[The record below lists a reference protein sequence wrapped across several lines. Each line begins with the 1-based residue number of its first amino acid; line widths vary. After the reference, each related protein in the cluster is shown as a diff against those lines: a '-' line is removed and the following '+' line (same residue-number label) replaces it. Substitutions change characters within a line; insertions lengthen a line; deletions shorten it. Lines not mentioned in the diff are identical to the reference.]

1 MRIVSCALPMAF
13 MGLAYLIWNRLVAS
27 CGVIGQ
33 FDVNNIDVK
42 LFLSCI
48 RSPGIQRA
56 TVKRFIEAIFTRNI
70 ITGFSP
76 VTFAS
81 SVIIVLVAL
90 ELLYLNHKAT
100 FSKSEK
106 NLLAFLLTCGALGY
120 SAVLIVLYVF
130 CFEETEMVTLNSF
143 SRYMGSYFTGEVIL
157 LLAVYFDIAGRKYAE
172 QVSIKKLAL
181 IVSAAFIFLTPA
193 NMIKMIPQVFR
204 GDTATAYEFR
214 TLADHLNRTVEE
226 NKKVSVVDTISQQ
239 DQDLVYLGYYTE
251 GIRVDVPFMDV
262 LNIDFS
268 QDEESYHQFVEF
280 LKNADYLYIKETS
293 DSFDQYFARFN
304 SHQAFEENALYII
317 SCEEGN
323 LCFYELPAIGAIH
336 G

>member
-1 MRIVSCALPMAF
+1 MAF

-100 FSKSEK
+100 FSKPACIPFDMRRS
-106 NLLAFLLTCGALGY
+106 G
-120 SAVLIVLYVF
+120 IF
-130 CFEETEMVTLNSF
+130 CRVDCPL
-143 SRYMGSYFTGEVIL
+143 RL
-157 LLAVYFDIAGRKYAE
+157 LL
-172 QVSIKKLAL
+172 
-181 IVSAAFIFLTPA
+181 
-193 NMIKMIPQVFR
+193 
-204 GDTATAYEFR
+204 
-214 TLADHLNRTVEE
+214 
-226 NKKVSVVDTISQQ
+226 
-239 DQDLVYLGYYTE
+239 
-251 GIRVDVPFMDV
+251 
-262 LNIDFS
+262 
-268 QDEESYHQFVEF
+268 
-280 LKNADYLYIKETS
+280 
-293 DSFDQYFARFN
+293 
-304 SHQAFEENALYII
+304 
-317 SCEEGN
+317 
-323 LCFYELPAIGAIH
+323 
-336 G
+336 